1 MINSKTFWDKS
12 AKKYAK
18 RPIKDQATY
27 QKKLKITQE
36 YFCSDSYVLEIG
48 CGSGSTAIF
57 HSPYV
62 KDIVATDISDEMIK
76 IAQMKAVEA
85 GVENIHFQQGTL
97 DNLNLPNEGF
107 DTVLALN
114 VLHLLEDTDNSIDK
128 IHRLLKSNGFFIS
141 STPLTGEI
149 NRVFHWL
156 IPIMQYLGLAP
167 YVATLTKNQLITKL
181 VAAGFTIEQEWQS
194 SRESLFIVA
203 KKAT

>member
-1 MINSKTFWDKS
+1 MINSKIFWDKS
-12 AKKYAK
+12 AKKYTK

-36 YFCSDSYVLEIG
+36 YFCSDSHVLEIG
-48 CGSGSTAIF
+48 CGSGSTAIL

-114 VLHLLEDTDNSIDK
+114 VLHLLEDTDSSIDK

-141 STPLTGEI
+141 STPLMGEI

-156 IPIMQYLGLAP
+156 ISIMQYLGLAP